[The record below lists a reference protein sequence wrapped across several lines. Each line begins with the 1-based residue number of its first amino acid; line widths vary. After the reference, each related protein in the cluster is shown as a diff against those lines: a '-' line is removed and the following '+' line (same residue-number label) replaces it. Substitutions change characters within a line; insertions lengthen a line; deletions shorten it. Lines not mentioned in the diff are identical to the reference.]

1 MNKKVMYKE
10 LLHEL
15 KKSIDSARKILQKTS
30 FEEYINEL
38 KKVLIVLEYIRESLL
53 NSEISFISSETL
65 TNIKTRLINVNDNL
79 NFYSSSHNEK
89 YIKDLDETIDEIL
102 PYLSQVQL
110 LTNPQRIESLKESII
125 SFNSVV
131 EQNMRDIKQETKN
144 LYKESQEYKGYWGG
158 LGKQIEQTL
167 NSSEQLYTDIQ
178 NRFSEFE
185 RDYQK
190 RINHNIEDII
200 SQNKNKIINYEDS
213 FKQMIDRNQEK
224 FAQFISSA
232 TNQLESQ
239 QNNVDNNFDNLR
251 KSQHNEFEEVLNSL
265 KSKTE
270 EAEKLL
276 SSLSIKG
283 LASGYQDIANEEK
296 NSAKLWSFGSIL
308 SLILV
313 LGMVAFMIFSSEQN
327 LEIYTLVTRFLF
339 TAIGVTLF
347 TYCSKQ
353 ANDYKTSER
362 KNRQKQLELASLN
375 PYLKDLDEKDQQD
388 IKVDLVNK
396 YFGTE
401 MDSALVK
408 ENKLKNS

>member
-1 MNKKVMYKE
+1 MYKE